1 MKKYLLKYSLEF
13 LVIVMGIS
21 ISFFIEK
28 RNAKDYQEELKNQS
42 LRRIIKNIEVDIID
56 LKYNVNVNTIAS
68 NATDWLVK
76 NNDNYSNISKD
87 SIGIY
92 LNNAILS
99 NTVFVDNQ
107 EEYRALQNSGLIEL
121 IENEKAVTAL
131 QNKYIYHEFY
141 KKIEDVILKEA
152 FFLSDFIYENT
163 LLKSQILNENGLI
176 YDRVYLMKNKIPHK
190 VLERLKTKGFSHSFY
205 ADKIKSRIRND
216 SLLIEYLK
224 TETNPN

>member
-21 ISFFIEK
+21 ISFLIEK
-28 RNAKDYQEELKNQS
+28 RNAKNYQEELKNQS
-42 LRRIIKNIEVDIID
+42 LKRIIKNIEVDIID
-56 LKYNVNVNTIAS
+56 LKYNINVNTIAS

-176 YDRVYLMKNKIPHK
+176 YDRVYLRKNKIPHK
-190 VLERLKTKGFSHSFY
+190 VLERLKTKGFFHSFY
-205 ADKIKSRIRND
+205 ADKIKSRITND

>member
-21 ISFFIEK
+21 ISFLIEK

-42 LRRIIKNIEVDIID
+42 LKRIIKNIEVDIID
-56 LKYNVNVNTIAS
+56 LKYNINVNTIAS

-76 NNDNYSNISKD
+76 NNDNYSNFSKD

-121 IENEKAVTAL
+121 IENEKWVTSL

-176 YDRVYLMKNKIPHK
+176 YDRVYLRKNKIPHK
-190 VLERLKTKGFSHSFY
+190 VLERLKTKGFFHSFY
-205 ADKIKSRIRND
+205 ADKIKSRITND

>member
-163 LLKSQILNENGLI
+163 LLKSQILNENGFI

-190 VLERLKTKGFSHSFY
+190 VLERLKTKGFFHSFY
-205 ADKIKSRIRND
+205 ADRIKSRIRND

>member
-42 LRRIIKNIEVDIID
+42 LKRIIKNIEVDIID
-56 LKYNVNVNTIAS
+56 LKYNIKVNTIAA
-68 NATDWLVK
+68 NATNWLVK
-76 NNDNYSNISKD
+76 NNTNYSNISKD

-92 LNNAILS
+92 LNNAILL

-141 KKIEDVILKEA
+141 KKLEDIIIKEA
-152 FFLSDFIYENT
+152 
-163 LLKSQILNENGLI
+163 
-176 YDRVYLMKNKIPHK
+176 
-190 VLERLKTKGFSHSFY
+190 
-205 ADKIKSRIRND
+205 
-216 SLLIEYLK
+216 SLFK
-224 TETNPN
+224 

>member
-1 MKKYLLKYSLEF
+1 MRKYLLKYSLEF

-42 LRRIIKNIEVDIID
+42 LKRIIKNIEVDIID
-56 LKYNVNVNTIAS
+56 LKYNIKVNTIAT
-68 NATDWLVK
+68 NATNWLVK
-76 NNDNYSNISKD
+76 NNTNYSNISKD

-92 LNNAILS
+92 LNNAILL
-99 NTVFVDNQ
+99 NTIFVDNQ

-131 QNKYIYHEFY
+131 QNKYIYHGFY
-141 KKIEDVILKEA
+141 KKLEDVIIKEA
-152 FFLSDFIYENT
+152 SFLSDFIYETT
-163 LLKSQILNENGLI
+163 LLKSQIINEYGFV

-190 VLERLKTKGFSHSFY
+190 VLERLKIKGYYHSFY
-205 ADKIKSRIRND
+205 ADRIKSRIRND

-224 TETNPN
+224 TETNSI

>member
-21 ISFFIEK
+21 ISFLIEK

-42 LRRIIKNIEVDIID
+42 LKRIIKNIEVDIID
-56 LKYNVNVNTIAS
+56 LKYNINVNTIAS

-76 NNDNYSNISKD
+76 NNDNYSNFSKD

-176 YDRVYLMKNKIPHK
+176 YDRVYLRKNKIPHK
-190 VLERLKTKGFSHSFY
+190 VLERLKTKGFFHSFY
-205 ADKIKSRIRND
+205 ADKIKSRITND

>member
-21 ISFFIEK
+21 ISFLIEK

-42 LRRIIKNIEVDIID
+42 LKRIIKNIEVDIID
-56 LKYNVNVNTIAS
+56 LKYNINVNTIAS

-76 NNDNYSNISKD
+76 NNDNYSNFSKD

-190 VLERLKTKGFSHSFY
+190 VLERLKTKGFFHSFY
-205 ADKIKSRIRND
+205 ADKIKSRITND

>member
-21 ISFFIEK
+21 ISFLIEK

-42 LRRIIKNIEVDIID
+42 LKRIIKNIEVDIID
-56 LKYNVNVNTIAS
+56 LKYNINVNTIAS

-99 NTVFVDNQ
+99 NTAFVDNQ

-176 YDRVYLMKNKIPHK
+176 YDRVYLRKNKIPHK
-190 VLERLKTKGFSHSFY
+190 VLERLKTKGFYHSFY
-205 ADKIKSRIRND
+205 ADKIKSRITND

>member
-1 MKKYLLKYSLEF
+1 MRKYLLKYSLEF

-42 LRRIIKNIEVDIID
+42 LKRIIKNIEVDIID
-56 LKYNVNVNTIAS
+56 LKYNIKVNTIAS
-68 NATDWLVK
+68 NATNWLVK
-76 NNDNYSNISKD
+76 NNTNYSNISKD

-92 LNNAILS
+92 LNNAILL

-131 QNKYIYHEFY
+131 QNKYIYHGFY
-141 KKIEDVILKEA
+141 KKIEDVIIKEA
-152 FFLSDFIYENT
+152 
-163 LLKSQILNENGLI
+163 
-176 YDRVYLMKNKIPHK
+176 
-190 VLERLKTKGFSHSFY
+190 
-205 ADKIKSRIRND
+205 
-216 SLLIEYLK
+216 SLFK
-224 TETNPN
+224 

>member
-42 LRRIIKNIEVDIID
+42 LKRIIKNIEVDIID

-163 LLKSQILNENGLI
+163 LLKSQILNENGFI

-190 VLERLKTKGFSHSFY
+190 VLERLKTKGFFHSFY
-205 ADKIKSRIRND
+205 ADRIKSRIRND

-224 TETNPN
+224 TETNSI

>member
-42 LRRIIKNIEVDIID
+42 LKRIIKNIEVDIID

>member
-21 ISFFIEK
+21 ISFLIEK

-42 LRRIIKNIEVDIID
+42 LKRIIKNIEVDIID
-56 LKYNVNVNTIAS
+56 LKYNINVNTIAS

-76 NNDNYSNISKD
+76 NNDNYSNFSKD

-131 QNKYIYHEFY
+131 QNKYINHEFY

-176 YDRVYLMKNKIPHK
+176 YDRVYLRKNKIPHK
-190 VLERLKTKGFSHSFY
+190 VLERLKTKGFFHSFY
-205 ADKIKSRIRND
+205 ADKIKSRITND

>member
-1 MKKYLLKYSLEF
+1 
-13 LVIVMGIS
+13 MGIS
-21 ISFFIEK
+21 ISFLIEK

-42 LRRIIKNIEVDIID
+42 LKRIIKNIEVDIID
-56 LKYNVNVNTIAS
+56 LKYNINVNTIAS

-76 NNDNYSNISKD
+76 NNDNYSNFSKD

-176 YDRVYLMKNKIPHK
+176 YDRVYLRKNKIPHK
-190 VLERLKTKGFSHSFY
+190 VLERLKTKGFFHSFY
-205 ADKIKSRIRND
+205 ADKIKSRITND

>member
-1 MKKYLLKYSLEF
+1 MKKYLIKYSLEF

-21 ISFFIEK
+21 ISFLIEK
-28 RNAKDYQEELKNQS
+28 RNPKDYQEELKNQS
-42 LRRIIKNIEVDIID
+42 LKRIIKNIEVDIID
-56 LKYNVNVNTIAS
+56 LKYNINVNTIAS

-176 YDRVYLMKNKIPHK
+176 YDRVYLRKNKIPHK
-190 VLERLKTKGFSHSFY
+190 VLERLKTKGFFHSFY
-205 ADKIKSRIRND
+205 ADKIKSRITND

>member
-1 MKKYLLKYSLEF
+1 MRKYLLKYSLEF

-56 LKYNVNVNTIAS
+56 LKYNIKVNTIAA
-68 NATDWLVK
+68 NATNWLVK
-76 NNDNYSNISKD
+76 NNTNYSNISKD

-92 LNNAILS
+92 LNNAILL

-141 KKIEDVILKEA
+141 KKIEDIIIEEA
-152 FFLSDFIYENT
+152 SFLSDFLYENT
-163 LLKSQILNENGLI
+163 LLKSQNKNEYG
-176 YDRVYLMKNKIPHK
+176 YTYERVYLTKNKIPHK
-190 VLERLKTKGFSHSFY
+190 VLERLKVKTGYHSYY
-205 ADKIKSRIRND
+205 ADRIKNRIKYD

-224 TETNPN
+224 TETNPI

>member
-1 MKKYLLKYSLEF
+1 MKKYLIKYSLEF

-21 ISFFIEK
+21 ISFLIEK

-42 LRRIIKNIEVDIID
+42 LKRIIKNIEVDIID
-56 LKYNVNVNTIAS
+56 LKYNIDVNTIAS

-99 NTVFVDNQ
+99 NTVFIDNQ

-131 QNKYIYHEFY
+131 QNKYIYHGFY
-141 KKIEDVILKEA
+141 KKLEDVIIKEA
-152 FFLSDFIYENT
+152 SFLSDFIYETT
-163 LLKSQILNENGLI
+163 LLKSQNINEYGYI
-176 YDRVYLMKNKIPHK
+176 YDRVYLMKNKIPNK
-190 VLERLKTKGFSHSFY
+190 VLERLKMKGYYHSFY
-205 ADKIKSRIRND
+205 ADRIKSRIRND

-224 TETNPN
+224 TETNSI

>member
-42 LRRIIKNIEVDIID
+42 LKRIIKNIEVDIID
-56 LKYNVNVNTIAS
+56 LKYNIKVNTIAT
-68 NATDWLVK
+68 NATNWLVK
-76 NNDNYSNISKD
+76 NNTNYSNISKD

-92 LNNAILS
+92 LNNAILL

-131 QNKYIYHEFY
+131 QNKYIYHGFY
-141 KKIEDVILKEA
+141 KKLEDVIIKEA
-152 FFLSDFIYENT
+152 SFLSDFIYETT
-163 LLKSQILNENGLI
+163 LLKSQIINEYGFV
-176 YDRVYLMKNKIPHK
+176 YDRVYLMKKKIPHK
-190 VLERLKTKGFSHSFY
+190 VLERLKIKGYYHSFY
-205 ADKIKSRIRND
+205 ADRIKSRIRND

-224 TETNPN
+224 TETNSI

>member
-42 LRRIIKNIEVDIID
+42 LKRIIKNIEVDIID
-56 LKYNVNVNTIAS
+56 LKYNIKVNTIAT
-68 NATDWLVK
+68 NATNWLVK
-76 NNDNYSNISKD
+76 NNTNYSNISKD

-92 LNNAILS
+92 LNNAILL

-131 QNKYIYHEFY
+131 QNKYIYHTN
-141 KKIEDVILKEA
+141 KGNN
-152 FFLSDFIYENT
+152 FLN
-163 LLKSQILNENGLI
+163 
-176 YDRVYLMKNKIPHK
+176 
-190 VLERLKTKGFSHSFY
+190 
-205 ADKIKSRIRND
+205 
-216 SLLIEYLK
+216 
-224 TETNPN
+224 

>member
-42 LRRIIKNIEVDIID
+42 LKRIIKNIEVDIID
-56 LKYNVNVNTIAS
+56 LKYNIKVNTIAT
-68 NATDWLVK
+68 NATNWLVK
-76 NNDNYSNISKD
+76 NNTNYSNISKD
-87 SIGIY
+87 SVGIY
-92 LNNAILS
+92 LNNAILL

-131 QNKYIYHEFY
+131 QNKYIYHGFY
-141 KKIEDVILKEA
+141 KKLEDVIIKEA
-152 FFLSDFIYENT
+152 SFLSDFIYETT
-163 LLKSQILNENGLI
+163 LLKSQIINEYGFV

-190 VLERLKTKGFSHSFY
+190 VLERLKIKGYYHSFY
-205 ADKIKSRIRND
+205 ADRIKSRIRND

-224 TETNPN
+224 TETNSI

>member
-1 MKKYLLKYSLEF
+1 MKKYLIKYSLEF

-21 ISFFIEK
+21 ISFLIEK

-42 LRRIIKNIEVDIID
+42 LKRIIKNIEVDIID
-56 LKYNVNVNTIAS
+56 LKYNIDVNTIAS

-99 NTVFVDNQ
+99 NTVFIDNQ

-141 KKIEDVILKEA
+141 KKLEDIILKEA

-190 VLERLKTKGFSHSFY
+190 VLERLKTKGFVHSIY
-205 ADKIKSRIRND
+205 ADNIKSRIRND

>member
-21 ISFFIEK
+21 ISFLIEK

-42 LRRIIKNIEVDIID
+42 LKRIIKNIEVDIID
-56 LKYNVNVNTIAS
+56 LKYNINVNTIAS

-176 YDRVYLMKNKIPHK
+176 YDRVYLRKNKIPHK
-190 VLERLKTKGFSHSFY
+190 VLERLKTKGFFHSFY
-205 ADKIKSRIRND
+205 ADKIKSRITND

>member
-1 MKKYLLKYSLEF
+1 
-13 LVIVMGIS
+13 MGIS
-21 ISFFIEK
+21 ISFLIEK

-42 LRRIIKNIEVDIID
+42 LKRIIKNIEVDIID
-56 LKYNVNVNTIAS
+56 LKYNINVNTIAS

-176 YDRVYLMKNKIPHK
+176 YDRVYLRKNKIPHK
-190 VLERLKTKGFSHSFY
+190 VLERLKTKGFFHSFY
-205 ADKIKSRIRND
+205 ADKIKSRITND

>member
-1 MKKYLLKYSLEF
+1 
-13 LVIVMGIS
+13 MGIS

-42 LRRIIKNIEVDIID
+42 LKRIIKNIEVDLID
-56 LKYNVNVNTIAS
+56 LKYNIKVNTIAT
-68 NATDWLVK
+68 NATNWLVK
-76 NNDNYSNISKD
+76 NNTNYSNISKD
-87 SIGIY
+87 SVGIY
-92 LNNAILS
+92 LNNAILL

-131 QNKYIYHEFY
+131 QNKYMRHEFY
-141 KKIEDVILKEA
+141 KKIEDIIIEETS
-152 FFLSDFIYENT
+152 FLSDFLYENT
-163 LLKSQILNENGLI
+163 LLKSQNKNEYGYT
-176 YDRVYLMKNKIPHK
+176 YDRVYLTKNKIPHK
-190 VLERLKTKGFSHSFY
+190 VIERLKQKASFHSYY
-205 ADKIKSRIRND
+205 ADLIKYRIKND

>member
-21 ISFFIEK
+21 ISFLIEK

-42 LRRIIKNIEVDIID
+42 LKRIIKNIEVDIID
-56 LKYNVNVNTIAS
+56 LKYNINVNNIAS

-76 NNDNYSNISKD
+76 NNDNYSNFSKD

-176 YDRVYLMKNKIPHK
+176 YDRVYLRKNKIPHK
-190 VLERLKTKGFSHSFY
+190 VLERLKTKGFFHSFY
-205 ADKIKSRIRND
+205 ADKIKSRITND

>member
-21 ISFFIEK
+21 ISFLIEK

-42 LRRIIKNIEVDIID
+42 LKRIIKNIEVDIID
-56 LKYNVNVNTIAS
+56 LKYNINVNTIAS

-76 NNDNYSNISKD
+76 NNTNYSNFSKD
-87 SIGIY
+87 SIGFYI
-92 LNNAILS
+92 NSAILF
-99 NTVFVDNQ
+99 NTLFVDNQ

-141 KKIEDVILKEA
+141 KKFEEGIIKEA
-152 FFLSDFIYENT
+152 TFLSDFMYENT
-163 LLKSQILNENGLI
+163 LLKSQNLNEYGLP
-176 YDRVYLMKNKIPHK
+176 YDRIYLSKNKIPHK
-190 VLERLKTKGFSHSFY
+190 VLERLKVKGFYHSFY
-205 ADKIKSRIRND
+205 ADRIKSRIRND

-224 TETNPN
+224 KETNSN

>member
-1 MKKYLLKYSLEF
+1 MRKYLLKYSLEF

-92 LNNAILS
+92 LNNAILL

-163 LLKSQILNENGLI
+163 LLKSQILNENGFI